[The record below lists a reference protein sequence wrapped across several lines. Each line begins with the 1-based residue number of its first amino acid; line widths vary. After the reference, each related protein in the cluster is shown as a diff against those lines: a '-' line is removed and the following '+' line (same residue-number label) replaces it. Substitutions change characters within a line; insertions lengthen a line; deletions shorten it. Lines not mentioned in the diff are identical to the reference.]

1 MASWWETSTAY
12 QSHLTGVKIKLK
24 ASMVV
29 YYDRVCG
36 LQPNPA

>member
-12 QSHLTGVKIKLK
+12 QSHLTGMKIRLN

-29 YYDRVCG
+29 SYDRVCG
-36 LQPNPA
+36 LQQNPA